1 EINDLHP
8 RNVLA
13 VGLTTG
19 DVSAEMP
26 GAQVTTD
33 LGGLAGMSPPAP
45 LRRVVVLVPAGN
57 SATAMAAAATA
68 AAAGATVVPVQGDD
82 PRDDPAAIAAL
93 SAIRPRQV
101 VAAWGGVRP
110 VSRPRATAPPRPAPL
125 PL

>member
-1 EINDLHP
+1 
-8 RNVLA
+8 
-13 VGLTTG
+13 
-19 DVSAEMP
+19 MP

-82 PRDDPAAIAAL
+82 PRDDPAAISAL
-93 SAIRPRQV
+93 TAIRPRQV
-101 VAAWGGVRP
+101 IAAGGGFGP
-110 VSRPRATAPPRPAPL
+110 VSRLVSCLADIDCKPFREPAGQTPPDR
-125 PL
+125 